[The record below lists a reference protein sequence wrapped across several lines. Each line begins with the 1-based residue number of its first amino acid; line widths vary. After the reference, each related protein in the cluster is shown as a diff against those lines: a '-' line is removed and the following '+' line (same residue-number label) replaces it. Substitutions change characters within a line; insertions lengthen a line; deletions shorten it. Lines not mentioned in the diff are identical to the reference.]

1 MGAEVILVG
10 NALPAIND
18 ITAMELQQIITQL
31 SELCPVIKVSCQ
43 SCLCGSRPCLL
54 GRPMQQHCAT
64 GHKMLKLSKPAWLA
78 ASLVCLSNAA
88 GKQSC
93 KVLC

>member
-43 SCLCGSRPCLL
+43 SC
-54 GRPMQQHCAT
+54 
-64 GHKMLKLSKPAWLA
+64 
-78 ASLVCLSNAA
+78 
-88 GKQSC
+88 
-93 KVLC
+93 